1 MADKTLYYEFGSAQE
16 SASRFD
22 RYTTCAF
29 YGRGISARRIG
40 VTYVPMAWRLSQ
52 QDDVRERDGDNGD
65 DKRKAVEQK
74 WMKPKRK
81 RDSI

>member
-1 MADKTLYYEFGSAQE
+1 
-16 SASRFD
+16 
-22 RYTTCAF
+22 
-29 YGRGISARRIG
+29 
-40 VTYVPMAWRLSQ
+40 MAWRLSQ